1 MRDNGVDTIV
11 ELGAGN
17 VLTGMTRRIDR
28 ELSGTALQSPEDI
41 EAYLK
46 AD

>member
-1 MRDNGVDTIV
+1 MKKNGVDTIV

-17 VLTGMTRRIDR
+17 VLTGMTRRIDK
-28 ELSGTALQSPEDI
+28 ELTGLAVQSPEDI

-46 AD
+46 RA